1 MRRCGAGS
9 YSSAFL
15 LKSPMKITTRI
26 IFGYGLFIA
35 ILLGMAVYQVITV
48 KRIQS
53 INQTLRETSFKNA
66 LSCVQA
72 LWDHELVE
80 EYTRKLFALADAD
93 YLNQLKEFQK
103 DYEKQLTQLK
113 KNAASEEERLEIS
126 RLERFWDSFVTDL
139 RLQQQSLPQEG
150 AVLPDSLRDDLDRLG
165 AQTRSVYQSSLR
177 SISAEVEKSR
187 KTSDAAALI
196 LGCSA
201 FVALSISILVSFFI
215 YRSISNPLTHLTE
228 GTRAIAEGKFY
239 YRLDT
244 SRNDEFSQLARDF
257 NTMTRRLN
265 ELDEM
270 KKDFVS
276 HVSHELKAPLVSMQ
290 ETIQLIL
297 GQIPGP
303 LTDKQ
308 KRLLE
313 LNLQSGH
320 RLTSMISNLLD
331 LSKIEAGVIEYDL
344 KSQNLV
350 PLVQNAIAEIE
361 VQAYEKQIQVKT
373 ALPEEPL
380 LVECDSGRIVQVIVN
395 LVGNAVKFSPK
406 KGIVQV
412 AVETTKKIPDTL
424 PRSQRNRVMNPG
436 KGKYYGLVTVTDFGG
451 GIPDSDKEKIFEK
464 FHQVKRDKKTAGQG
478 VGLGLAISRTIVE
491 AHRGAIWVEDNPE
504 GGSRFLL
511 LLQPGDI
518 QNNESPKD
526 SSPV

>member
-1 MRRCGAGS
+1 
-9 YSSAFL
+9 
-15 LKSPMKITTRI
+15 MKITTRI
-26 IFGYGLFIA
+26 IFGFGLFIA
-35 ILLGMAVYQVITV
+35 ILLGMAVYQVITIN
-48 KRIQS
+48 RMQS
-53 INQTLRETSFKNA
+53 INRTLRESNFQNA
-66 LSCVQA
+66 LTCLQA
-72 LWDHELVE
+72 LRDHDLVE
-80 EYTRKLFALADAD
+80 EYTRKSFALADAD
-93 YLNQLKEFQK
+93 YLSQLKEFQM
-103 DYEKQLTQLK
+103 DYEARLMQLGS
-113 KNAASEEERLEIS
+113 NAVSAEERVEIG
-126 RLERFWDSFVTDL
+126 RLQRSWSSFVANL
-139 RLQQQSLPQEG
+139 RLLQKNLPQEG
-150 AVLPDSLRDDLDRLG
+150 AVLPNSLQEALDGLRT
-165 AQTRSVYQSSLR
+165 QTFSVYQSSLR
-177 SISAEVEKSR
+177 SMSAEVEKSR
-187 KTSDAAALI
+187 KTSEAAALI

-201 FVALSISILVSFFI
+201 FVALSIGILVSFFI
-215 YRSISNPLTHLTE
+215 YRSISNPLRHLTE

-276 HVSHELKAPLVSMQ
+276 HVSHELKSPLVSMQ

-331 LSKIEAGVIEYDL
+331 LSRIEAGVIDYEL

-361 VQAYEKQIQVKT
+361 VQSYEKLIQIRT
-373 ALPEEPL
+373 ALPDEPL
-380 LVECDSGRIVQVIVN
+380 LVECDSGRIMQVLLN

-406 KGIVQV
+406 RGIVQV
-412 AVETTKKIPDTL
+412 GVETIKEIPEAM
-424 PRSQRNRVMNPG
+424 PGNQRNLVMNPG
-436 KGKYYGLVTVTDFGG
+436 TRKYYGLVTITDFGA
-451 GIPDSDKEKIFEK
+451 GIPDSDKERIFEK
-464 FHQVKRDKKTAGQG
+464 FHQVKRDKTIAGQG

-491 AHRGAIWVEDNPE
+491 AHRGAIWVEDNPG

-518 QNNESPKD
+518 QNYESPKATG
-526 SSPV
+526 PI